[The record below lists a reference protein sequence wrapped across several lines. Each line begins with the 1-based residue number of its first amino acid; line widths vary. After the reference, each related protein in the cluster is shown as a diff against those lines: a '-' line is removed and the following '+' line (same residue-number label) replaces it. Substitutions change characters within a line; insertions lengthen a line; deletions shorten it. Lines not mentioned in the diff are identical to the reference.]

1 MIAAASNSQIL
12 RKRLFRFLQSKE
24 SAMLHLNQTLR
35 QIHHTADA
43 YIFGGMI
50 RDIGLFGINQFKSDI
65 DIVFD
70 SSKDELIKTLEK
82 LNLAAKQNKF
92 GGFRISDN
100 NIIIDIWALSDTWA
114 FKSGLVTLT
123 GVESLLSTTL
133 MNWDAILYNL
143 SSRKIICSAD
153 YFENL
158 ASGHIDIVLG
168 QNPNELGSIVRVL
181 RAIYGKNANSIGEKA
196 VTLLENGFNKFN
208 FQDIIEYEKQSYSN
222 SFLNHT
228 LLKRTE
234 KIVYTKN
241 ENLEKIEVGKCIQLS
256 LKY

>member
-24 SAMLHLNQTLR
+24 SAMLHLNQTLQ

-50 RDIGLFGINQFKSDI
+50 RDIGLFGINQFNSDI

-70 SSKDELIKTLEK
+70 SSKDELIKTLET
-82 LNLAAKQNKF
+82 LNVTAKQNKF
-92 GGFRISDN
+92 GGFRILDN
-100 NIIIDIWALSDTWA
+100 NVIIDIWALSDTWA
-114 FKSGLVTLT
+114 FKSGLVPFT
-123 GVESLLSTTL
+123 GVESLLNTTL

-158 ASGHIDIVLG
+158 ASGHIDIILEK
-168 QNPNELGSIVRVL
+168 NPNELGSIVRVL
-181 RAIYGKNANSIGEKA
+181 RAIYGKNATSIGEKTA
-196 VTLLENGFNKFN
+196 DFLKHGFNKFSS
-208 FQDIIEYEKQSYSN
+208 QDIIEYEKQSYSI
-222 SFLNHT
+222 SFLNYL
-228 LLKRTE
+228 LLKRIEEIIYINEEKHE
-234 KIVYTKN
+234 KIDVNKCFQL
-241 ENLEKIEVGKCIQLS
+241 NLT
-256 LKY
+256 Y